1 VDSAGKP
8 ACEHCGR
15 RLSDC
20 KGKLYK
26 HGMGKICHRCHNV
39 LSGLLAAP
47 VAAAPEA
54 PVRSHKR
61 KQPSAP
67 AAPAAP
73 VVTLA
78 PPPSLLSLFDLPV
91 FDTHGW
97 ALRASTRSTRGTAA
111 SWLELAQSDELK
123 QWEVKRGGFWQ
134 HDTHPSLTCSLL
146 DEKRVRL
153 LQSSERHARQLL
165 HELGVDSSHTALQ
178 LAAAKL
184 LRTNPGEG
192 QQEVHYDITEY
203 KRAARCFTVLLYLT
217 PTLSTQLPRL
227 SLAETRCSF
236 TEGEKLPPASART
249 VLTRDKFV
257 AKRVDAGSM
266 LALRCITAHWGDANP
281 DDSQRYV
288 LFMLFSP
295 SSFAKPDT
303 EEQRYPHGVVN

>member
-1 VDSAGKP
+1 LYKDGAGKMCSNCYKLREGIRTAP
-8 ACEHCGR
+8 APPVP
-15 RLSDC
+15 S
-20 KGKLYK
+20 
-26 HGMGKICHRCHNV
+26 
-39 LSGLLAAP
+39 AP
-47 VAAAPEA
+47 A
-54 PVRSHKR
+54 RSHKR
-61 KQPSAP
+61 KQPAAP

-73 VVTLA
+73 AVTLA

-91 FDTHGW
+91 FNTHGW

-134 HDTHPSLTCSLL
+134 HDTHPSLACSLL

-227 SLAETRCSF
+227 SLAETSCCF
-236 TEGEKLPPASART
+236 TEGETLPPASARA

-266 LALRCITAHWGDANP
+266 LALRCITAHWGEANP
-281 DDSQRYV
+281 DDGQRYV

-295 SSFAKPDT
+295 STSRKPDT
-303 EEQRYPHGVVN
+303 EEQRYPHGVVR